1 MCPIVAAPKSTSPR
15 SRGAPRRRR
24 KPEPDMQD
32 TWVAFKAAEAGLERD
47 RLRNDLVEAYHYLVK
62 VIGNRIAA
70 RLPRSIDVQ
79 DLRSAGVFG
88 LMRAIEN
95 YDLERG
101 TPFASYCATRI
112 RGAILDELRAQ
123 DWVPRLVR
131 NRASTYNETFAR
143 LQKRL
148 GREPSNH
155 EVGQVLKMTPAEVEK
170 LRRESNLT
178 SVYTLN
184 QQDGD
189 EDDPHT
195 LRKLDAL
202 MDRGSAQPFDSM
214 VAQDLARVLMTTLAE
229 NERTVIALYYHE
241 GLTMKE
247 IGRVMRISES
257 RVCQIHTKTLKKLK
271 AHLDKMNEVRDEEE
285 KKAPPARFSAIR
297 RPASAI
303 V

>member
-1 MCPIVAAPKSTSPR
+1 MSEVWK
-15 SRGAPRRRR
+15 
-24 KPEPDMQD
+24 
-32 TWVAFKAAEAGLERD
+32 AFKETGD
-47 RLRNDLVEAYHYLVK
+47 TTLRNQLVETYHYLVK

-101 TPFASYCATRI
+101 TPFESYCATRV
-112 RGAILDELRAQ
+112 RGAILDELRSQ

-131 NRASTYNETFAR
+131 NRAGQYNDAVGKLR
-143 LQKRL
+143 KRL
-148 GREPSNH
+148 GREPSSY
-155 EVGQVLKMTPAEVEK
+155 EVGRALDMTVAEVEK

-184 QQDGD
+184 QQDND
-189 EDDPHT
+189 DDDPRT
-195 LRKLDAL
+195 LRRLDAL
-202 MDRGSAQPFDSM
+202 MDHRSETPFDQLVSR
-214 VAQDLARVLMTTLAE
+214 DLARSLIGALAR
-229 NERTVIALYYHE
+229 NEKTVVALYYQE

-247 IGRVMRISES
+247 IGRVMGISES

-271 AHLDKMNEVRDEEE
+271 AHLDRIGEERVGG
-285 KKAPPARFSAIR
+285 AATPSPAFEMIR
-297 RPASAI
+297 RPRAVAY
-303 V
+303 

>member
-1 MCPIVAAPKSTSPR
+1 MSPILAATDASSPR
-15 SRGAPRRRR
+15 TRTAPRRRR
-24 KPEPDMQD
+24 RKGPDMSAVW
-32 TWVAFKAAEAGLERD
+32 TAYKASGD
-47 RLRNDLVEAYHYLVK
+47 VVLRNQLVETYHYLVK

-88 LMRAIEN
+88 LMRAIDN

-101 TPFASYCATRI
+101 TPFESYCATRV

-131 NRASTYNETFAR
+131 NRASTYNAAILHLR
-143 LQKRL
+143 KRM

-155 EVGQVLKMTPAEVEK
+155 EMAGYLKITTAEAEK

-178 SVYTLN
+178 SVYTLA
-184 QQDGD
+184 QH
-189 EDDPHT
+189 DDNDDDSRS

-202 MDRGSAQPFDSM
+202 MDRGSELPFEKLVSK
-214 VAQDLARVLMTTLAE
+214 DLARALVSTLLK
-229 NERTVIALYYHE
+229 NEGTVIALYYHE

-247 IGRVMRISES
+247 IGRVMGISES

-271 AHLDKMNEVRDEEE
+271 AHLDKLAEPVERKK
-285 KKAPPARFSAIR
+285 KKAPTFTAIR
-297 RPASAI
+297 KPKAATI
-303 V
+303 

>member
-1 MCPIVAAPKSTSPR
+1 MSGVWTEFK
-15 SRGAPRRRR
+15 GADAGQRR
-24 KPEPDMQD
+24 D
-32 TWVAFKAAEAGLERD
+32 T
-47 RLRNDLVEAYHYLVK
+47 LRNELVETYHYLVK

-101 TPFASYCATRI
+101 TPFPSYCATRI
-112 RGAILDELRAQ
+112 RGAILDELRSQ

-131 NRASTYNETFAR
+131 NRASTYR
-143 LQKRL
+143 DVMLKLHKRL
-148 GREPSNH
+148 GREPSNF
-155 EVGQVLKMTPAEVEK
+155 EVGQALKMGTAEVEK

-184 QQDGD
+184 QQDSD
-189 EDDPHT
+189 DDDPMA

-202 MDRGSAQPFDSM
+202 MDKDSHQPFDQM
-214 VAQDLARVLMTTLAE
+214 VAKDLARALMTTLAK

-247 IGRVMRISES
+247 IGRVMHISES

-271 AHLDKMNEVRDEEE
+271 AYLDRLAEEKSEEE
-285 KKAPPARFSAIR
+285 QQTTPAPKFSAIR
-297 RPASAI
+297 HPKTQLN
-303 V
+303 

>member
-1 MCPIVAAPKSTSPR
+1 MHHIWR
-15 SRGAPRRRR
+15 
-24 KPEPDMQD
+24 
-32 TWVAFKAAEAGLERD
+32 AFKGADTGTLRD
-47 RLRNDLVEAYHYLVK
+47 DLRNELVGAYHYLVK

-95 YDLERG
+95 YDIERG
-101 TPFASYCATRI
+101 TPFASYCATRV

-131 NRASTYNETFAR
+131 NRAGTFNEAVLR

-148 GREPSNH
+148 GRDPSNH
-155 EVGQVLKMTPAEVEK
+155 EVGQVLRMGADEIEK
-170 LRRESNLT
+170 LRRESNLV
-178 SVYTLN
+178 SVFTLN
-184 QQDGD
+184 QAEGD
-189 EDDPHT
+189 DDDPQS

-202 MDRGSAQPFDSM
+202 MDRGSSQPFDSM
-214 VAQDLARVLMTTLAE
+214 VARDLTQAMMNSLAR

-271 AHLDKMNEVRDEEE
+271 EQIDAINQGEPAET
-285 KKAPPARFSAIR
+285 PPTPPRFRAGR
-297 RPASAI
+297 RPRTS
-303 V
+303 VQ